1 MSATDGDTAAA
12 ASNGNGLL
20 LLDELTPKQRL
31 KEFKSVQKALHSKD
45 FAARLAVLPKLTTDA
60 RYFTEGQCLPAFLE
74 SLAPNKVPLS
84 LALSPCASLCLPVPL
99 SLTVTV
105 TVASVA

>member
-1 MSATDGDTAAA
+1 MSATDGDAA
-12 ASNGNGLL
+12 ASNGP

-60 RYFTEGQCLPAFLE
+60 RYFTEGQCLPSFLE
-74 SLAPNKVPLS
+74 SLAPNKVTPPQPASPPRVCVS
-84 LALSPCASLCLPVPL
+84 L
-99 SLTVTV
+99 
-105 TVASVA
+105 